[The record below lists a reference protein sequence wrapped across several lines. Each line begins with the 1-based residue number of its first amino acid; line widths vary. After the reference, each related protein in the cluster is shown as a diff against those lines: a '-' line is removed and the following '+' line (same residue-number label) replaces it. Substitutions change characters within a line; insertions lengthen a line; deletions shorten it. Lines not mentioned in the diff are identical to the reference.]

1 MKPLYVL
8 TGKVVHGK
16 GNGRKVGMPTANLAV
31 AEGTPLPAEGVYVT
45 DAVIDGES
53 WVGVTN
59 IGRRPTV
66 DDELRLTIETYFP
79 DLFADLY
86 DRELTLRVYCFLRPT
101 RPFSSLE
108 EVKKQVERDA
118 DAARAYFHTQEGTL

>member
-1 MKPLYVL
+1 MARKPLFTL
-8 TGKVVHGK
+8 NGKVVHGK
-16 GNGRKVGMPTANLAV
+16 GKGRKVGMPTANLDV
-31 AEGTPLPAEGVYVT
+31 MPGTMLPAEGVYIT
-45 DAVIDGES
+45 DAVIDGEA

-66 DDELRLTIETYFP
+66 DDEDHITIETYFP

-108 EVKKQVERDA
+108 EVKAQVERDA
-118 DAARAYFHTQEGTL
+118 AAARAFFEKG

>member
-1 MKPLYVL
+1 M
-8 TGKVVHGK
+8 
-16 GNGRKVGMPTANLAV
+16 GMPTANLAV
-31 AEGTPLPAEGVYVT
+31 AEGTTLPAEGVYVT

-59 IGRRPTV
+59 VGRRPTV
-66 DDELRLTIETYFP
+66 DDESHITIETYFP

-86 DRELTLRVYCFLRPT
+86 DRELTLRVYCFLRST

-108 EVKKQVERDA
+108 EVKTQVERDA
-118 DAARAYFHTQEGTL
+118 AAAKAYFDGQEGNL

>member
-8 TGKVVHGK
+8 TGNVVHGK

-31 AEGTPLPAEGVYVT
+31 AEGTPLPAEGVYIT
-45 DAVIDGES
+45 DAVIDGDT

-66 DDELRLTIETYFP
+66 DDENRITIETYFP

-86 DRELTLRVYCFLRPT
+86 DKELTLCVYCFLRPT

-108 EVKKQVERDA
+108 EVKVQVERDA
-118 DAARAYFHTQEGTL
+118 AAAREYFVSREETL

>member
-1 MKPLYVL
+1 MEPLYVL
-8 TGKVVHGK
+8 TGTVVHGK
-16 GNGRKVGMPTANLAV
+16 GRGRKVGMPTANLDV
-31 AEGTPLPAEGVYVT
+31 LPGTELPAEGVYVT
-45 DAVIDGES
+45 DAVIDGEA

-66 DDELRLTIETYFP
+66 DAENHITVETYFP

-86 DRELTLRVYCFLRPT
+86 ERELTLRVYCFLRAT

-108 EVKKQVERDA
+108 EVKAQVEQDA
-118 DAARAYFHTQEGTL
+118 DAARAFFERG

>member
-16 GNGRKVGMPTANLAV
+16 GKGRKVGMPTANLEV
-31 AEGTPLPAEGVYVT
+31 APGTALPAEGVYIT

-66 DDELRLTIETYFP
+66 DDEMHITVETYFP
-79 DLFADLY
+79 DLAADLY
-86 DRELTLRVYCFLRPT
+86 DKELTLNVYCFLRGT

-108 EVKKQVERDA
+108 EVKAQVERDA
-118 DAARAYFHTQEGTL
+118 AVAREYFECREGTV